1 MSSSRR
7 LHRWSLL
14 FLAGDSLRAL
24 LLPLL
29 ALAFTAQQSA
39 WDPWV
44 QWLGLPDAV
53 RQSPW
58 DLWLVL
64 FALPVAAVSVW
75 RYFTTFYE
83 LGDDEL
89 VVRTGLLFRNVR
101 HVRYVRIH
109 NLESVQGPLHRML
122 RVVDLRIETAGAAEQ
137 EARLRVLS
145 AVDADEVR
153 RRVLEGKRRAVG
165 ESAATPVADAESG
178 AAGTGDGRPETAAPT
193 ASRVLV
199 RVGLL
204 DLVVLGLTQNRG
216 GVVLGAALGALWEA
230 NFFGETLFRP
240 TDLLQ
245 AYLAGLWQ
253 EGRLFNDPTPVALA
267 LLAGVALGVMALI
280 RLLSVGWAIVQLYGF
295 TLERDGVE
303 LRTTRGLFT
312 RVRAT
317 IPLARVQVVTVRQPA
332 LMRLLG
338 RVEVRVQ
345 TAGGDKHATAG
356 REWLAPSLPTALVD
370 ALIAEIHPDVVL
382 STLAW
387 QPAAP
392 RAAWRLRRE
401 SLRWLAVALAALAV
415 LPALRLAALLAV
427 VPAAVLL
434 WHAGGHRARALGYA
448 LLPGH
453 FAVRGGWW
461 CRQSSLARY
470 AKVQAVTGETSPFD
484 RRWGMATVAADT
496 AGGGGHRLAMPLLD
510 AGQAG
515 LVLAQVRA
523 RVAASGFRW

>member
-1 MSSSRR
+1 MPRPARSATTCWPGPAPMSSSRR
-7 LHRWSLL
+7 PHRWAPL

-29 ALAFTAQQSA
+29 ALAFTTRQSA
-39 WDPWV
+39 WDPWAK
-44 QWLGLPDAV
+44 WFALPEAV

-58 DLWLVL
+58 DLWLPL
-64 FALPVAAVSVW
+64 FTLPVAALSAW

-89 VVRTGLLFRNVR
+89 IVRTGLLFRNVR
-101 HVRYVRIH
+101 HVRYARIH
-109 NLESVQGPLHRML
+109 NLESVQGPLHRLL

-145 AVDADEVR
+145 AADADEVR
-153 RRVLEGKRRAVG
+153 RRVLEGKRRAAG
-165 ESAATPVADAESG
+165 EVAAAPVAAAEAAAERPEPAATP
-178 AAGTGDGRPETAAPT
+178 AAP
-193 ASRVLV
+193 RVLA
-199 RVGLL
+199 RLGLL

-230 NFFGETLFRP
+230 NVFDDALSRP

-267 LLAGVALGVMALI
+267 LVAGGALGVLAVI
-280 RLLSVGWAIVQLYGF
+280 RLLSVGWAVVQLYGF
-295 TLERDGVE
+295 TLERDGDE
-303 LRTTRGLFT
+303 LRTTRGLVT

-317 IPLARVQVVTVRQPA
+317 IPLARVQLVTVRQPA
-332 LMRLLG
+332 LMRLLD

-345 TAGGDKHATAG
+345 TAGGDQQATAG
-356 REWLAPSLPTALVD
+356 REWLAPSLRTPLVD
-370 ALIAEIHPDVVL
+370 ALVAEIHPEVAL
-382 STLAW
+382 STVDW
-387 QPAAP
+387 QPPAP
-392 RAAWRLRRE
+392 RAAWRLRR
-401 SLRWLAVALAALAV
+401 SALRWLAVGLALLSVFPALRPVALVLVPPLAV
-415 LPALRLAALLAV
+415 LCWV
-427 VPAAVLL
+427 
-434 WHAGGHRARALGYA
+434 AGGRQARSLGYA

-470 AKVQAVTGETSPFD
+470 AKLQ
-484 RRWGMATVAADT
+484 
-496 AGGGGHRLAMPLLD
+496 
-510 AGQAG
+510 
-515 LVLAQVRA
+515 
-523 RVAASGFRW
+523 

>member
-14 FLAGDSLRAL
+14 FLVGDSLRGL
-24 LLPLL
+24 LLPL
-29 ALAFTAQQSA
+29 AAVFFTA
-39 WDPWV
+39 
-44 QWLGLPDAV
+44 
-53 RQSPW
+53 RQSQW
-58 DLWLVL
+58 DLWLAGL
-64 FALPVAAVSVW
+64 SLPVAVYSVW

-83 LGDDEL
+83 LGDEEL

-101 HVRYVRIH
+101 HIRYARVH
-109 NLESVQGPLHRML
+109 NLESVQGPLHRLL

-145 AVDADEVR
+145 LDAAEQVR
-153 RRVLEGKRRAVG
+153 RRVLEGKRRAAGANEPSGSNEALPIVG
-165 ESAATPVADAESG
+165 AGSAPATEGVG
-178 AAGTGDGRPETAAPT
+178 A
-193 ASRVLV
+193 RVLV
-199 RVGLL
+199 RVGLR

-216 GVVLGAALGALWEA
+216 GIVLGAALGALWEA
-230 NFFGETLFRP
+230 NLFDDSFGRP
-240 TDLLQ
+240 TDMLQ
-245 AYLAGLWQ
+245 AYLSGLWS
-253 EGRLFNDPTPVALA
+253 EGRLLNDPAPAALA
-267 LLAGVALGVMALI
+267 LLAGVAVCVLAAI
-280 RLLSVGWAIVQLYGF
+280 RLLSVGWTVVQLYGF
-295 TLERDGVE
+295 KLVREGDE
-303 LRTTRGLFT
+303 LRTTRGLLT
-312 RVRAT
+312 RVHAT
-317 IPLARVQVVTVRQPA
+317 IPLARVQMLTVRQPA

-382 STLAW
+382 SALAW

-415 LPALRLAALLAV
+415 LPAVRLAALLAV
-427 VPAAVLL
+427 VPATVLI
-434 WHAGGHRARALGYA
+434 WYAGGHRARALGYA
-448 LLPGH
+448 LLPGY

-470 AKVQAVTGETSPFD
+470 AKLQVVTGETSPFD

-510 AGQAG
+510 GGQAG

-523 RVAASGFRW
+523 RVAAAGFRW